1 MPLQL
6 LRLSR
11 LDLEI
16 RSGRTTGIAAQQHRV
31 CARALCSP
39 AHRHMEPEPEKEPEP
54 QPSGG
59 GWGWGGF
66 GAVTSA
72 LGDVAEG
79 AVLLGS
85 VMGVGAQ

>member
-1 MPLQL
+1 MHAAAASLPI
-6 LRLSR
+6 RS
-11 LDLEI
+11 
-16 RSGRTTGIAAQQHRV
+16 RSGRTTGIAAQQHRL

-39 AHRHMEPEPEKEPEP
+39 AHRHMEPEPEP

>member
-1 MPLQL
+1 
-6 LRLSR
+6 
-11 LDLEI
+11 
-16 RSGRTTGIAAQQHRV
+16 
-31 CARALCSP
+31 
-39 AHRHMEPEPEKEPEP
+39 MEPEPEKEPEP